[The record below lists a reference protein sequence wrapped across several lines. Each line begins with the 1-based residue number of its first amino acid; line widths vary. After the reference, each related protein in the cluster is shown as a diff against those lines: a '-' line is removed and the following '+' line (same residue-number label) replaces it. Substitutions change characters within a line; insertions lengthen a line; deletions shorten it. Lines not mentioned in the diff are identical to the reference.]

1 MELRHLRAFVAVA
14 EEQSFTR
21 AAARLNM
28 AQPPLS
34 RQIQQLEAAL
44 GVELIER
51 GARPARLTEAGRV
64 LFEQAVQ
71 ILDRVT
77 ELRAI
82 ARRMKQ
88 ARLARFRIGFVPSTL
103 YGYLPAILRDFRA
116 ARPGTEILVY
126 EMTSIEQ
133 IAALKEGRIDVGFG
147 RIPFED
153 DAIARLTLRHEK
165 LVAALPDGHAAL
177 TQAGP
182 LTLPD
187 LVHDPLI
194 VYPRAPRPSY
204 ADQVLALFRG
214 AGLRP
219 AVQEVRELQTA
230 LGLVAAG
237 LGVCLV
243 PASVQRLQR
252 SGVQYRP
259 MDVPGATSPVIMSHR
274 VGDTVAGTGR
284 GAGRDPGGVRARGGG
299 VWGVGWHSPR
309 HAHPRLHH
317 WWRPGRVAVVAIAA
331 RGGRGVVGAGASV
344 ARGGRTAHSRGRAG
358 AGDRGVARP
367 RRGGGA
373 PAP

>member
-1 MELRHLRAFVAVA
+1 MRWGYGMELRHLRAFVAVA

-21 AAARLNM
+21 AAARLHM

-51 GARPARLTEAGRV
+51 GARPARVTDAGRV

-71 ILDRVT
+71 ILDRVA

-116 ARPGTEILVY
+116 ARPATEIVVY

-147 RIPFED
+147 RIPFDD
-153 DAIARLTLRHEK
+153 DAIARLTLRHEA
-165 LVAALPDGHAAL
+165 LAAALPDGHKAL
-177 TQAGP
+177 VQPGP
-182 LTLPD
+182 LTLAD
-187 LVHDPLI
+187 LMHDPLI

-204 ADQVLALFRG
+204 ADQVLALFRTQ
-214 AGLRP
+214 GLRP
-219 AVQEVRELQTA
+219 DSVQEVRELQTA

-243 PASVQRLQR
+243 PAAVRRLQR
-252 SGVQYRP
+252 SGVQYRAL
-259 MDVPGATSPVIMSHR
+259 DVPGATSPVIMSNR
-274 VGDTVAGTGR
+274 VGDQSPELVVVLDVIRAVY
-284 GAGRDPGGVRARGGG
+284 VRE
-299 VWGVGWHSPR
+299 
-309 HAHPRLHH
+309 
-317 WWRPGRVAVVAIAA
+317 
-331 RGGRGVVGAGASV
+331 
-344 ARGGRTAHSRGRAG
+344 
-358 AGDRGVARP
+358 GVAF
-367 RRGGGA
+367 GV
-373 PAP
+373 